1 MTCSSPQPAANMF
14 ELVGS
19 SSPDEAPHRQHQ
31 ATQRQ
36 HGISHDSQRQRDQT
50 WDQDMETTT
59 MDLADGNLIGPITV
73 GNGAITT
80 ACLTGLDSP
89 YSVLGCSLLDPFDT
103 LCESPERLRQLLRH
117 RMNPNYLFF
126 STIKL
131 ICSVAL
137 VKSAGEPLF
146 RVDQQTNLVLF
157 QGFQVEDAPLSFLAD
172 KTLFHALSLLL
183 TLEANNHVPNYET
196 LHHRGQVLESLRSDL
211 LHSRD
216 GVPSLQIITAILMLI
231 SYEYR
236 VQDTQ
241 SNPDTAAMHIR
252 GLQRIMHHPDILA
265 SGYSPQRIQQ
275 IQRALSWQ
283 DIICSLATGTPRLL
297 PLEGNDAFDRL
308 RENKLYHSC
317 FVLPEGLA
325 PYTGSWPETS
335 LAVFEDLNAM
345 CQLVDRIHGQNASSA
360 DLNDEDINTIP
371 APVPLMEDL
380 DDEGY
385 PLYNNQANLEIRL
398 VDLLSQTKADSQN
411 QDDLIYRACLFAA
424 YLCTYRLSAGLWEGH
439 FVPEKCVTEIL
450 KCIADFSRHVSPWKL
465 APDISFWLL
474 HVAGGLTKSQL
485 NKKQAAL
492 LMQRYRPFYS
502 ISYNLDW
509 EVVEMKLRKF
519 VWCEHTMKSN
529 LYRFWQECQNAYC
542 QRS

>member
-1 MTCSSPQPAANMF
+1 MF
-14 ELVGS
+14 
-19 SSPDEAPHRQHQ
+19 R
-31 ATQRQ
+31 
-36 HGISHDSQRQRDQT
+36 I
-50 WDQDMETTT
+50 
-59 MDLADGNLIGPITV
+59 
-73 GNGAITT
+73 
-80 ACLTGLDSP
+80 
-89 YSVLGCSLLDPFDT
+89 
-103 LCESPERLRQLLRH
+103 
-117 RMNPNYLFF
+117 
-126 STIKL
+126 
-131 ICSVAL
+131 
-137 VKSAGEPLF
+137 
-146 RVDQQTNLVLF
+146 DQQTNLVLF

-216 GVPSLQIITAILMLI
+216 GVPSLQIIAAILMLI

-297 PLEGNDAFDRL
+297 PLEGNDAFNRL
-308 RENKLYHSC
+308 RENKLYDSC

-450 KCIADFSRHVSPWKL
+450 KCIADFARHVSPWKL

-502 ISYNLDW
+502 VSYNLDW

-519 VWCEHTMKSN
+519 VWCEDTMKSN

>member
-1 MTCSSPQPAANMF
+1 MF

-117 RMNPNYLFF
+117 P
-126 STIKL
+126 
-131 ICSVAL
+131 L

-492 LMQRYRPFYS
+492 LMQSRIFIDFGKNVRMLTVKDP
-502 ISYNLDW
+502 
-509 EVVEMKLRKF
+509 R
-519 VWCEHTMKSN
+519 
-529 LYRFWQECQNAYC
+529 R
-542 QRS
+542 R

>member
-1 MTCSSPQPAANMF
+1 MF

-117 RMNPNYLFF
+117 P
-126 STIKL
+126 
-131 ICSVAL
+131 L

-325 PYTGSWPETS
+325 PYTASWPETS

-439 FVPEKCVTEIL
+439 FVPEKWPDEEPAEQEASGAADAKIL
-450 KCIADFSRHVSPWKL
+450 EGGGCEGVWEKCA
-465 APDISFWLL
+465 
-474 HVAGGLTKSQL
+474 
-485 NKKQAAL
+485 
-492 LMQRYRPFYS
+492 
-502 ISYNLDW
+502 
-509 EVVEMKLRKF
+509 KF
-519 VWCEHTMKSN
+519 
-529 LYRFWQECQNAYC
+529 
-542 QRS
+542 